1 MLGGLLVGFPEIFQF
16 QNNNF
21 MKFYEVQTPLVEEFF
36 FSEPLSIAFESE
48 IRISSSLFT
57 SRLEPKRDF

>member
-16 QNNNF
+16 QDNNF
-21 MKFYEVQTPLVEEFF
+21 MKFYEVQTPLVEES